1 MVDLQSN
8 VLDYGDNLE
17 ALRRYITDVSADLPY
32 LDPPFNSNRDC
43 TVICRAEPGKRSDA
57 QLLASEDTSQ

>member
-17 ALRRYITDVSADLPY
+17 ALRRYITDVTDDVPY
-32 LDPPFNSNRDC
+32 LSPPFNSNRDC
-43 TVICRAEPGKRSDA
+43 TVVFRAESGKRSDA